1 MLKNVI
7 SAAFIMGGAILP
19 VGVGFLLLG
28 LALSNNDTGGLL
40 LVLVAT
46 CLATFCASAFY
57 QLCGG
62 IAYVFPVAYGATSFI
77 LLSLFAYGFTY
88 GWFGIGG
95 QILLMLGAIYL
106 ASRNWPKAFL
116 PRLK

>member
-7 SAAFIMGGAILP
+7 SAAFIMGGAIMP

-28 LALSNNDTGGLL
+28 LALSNNETGS
-40 LVLVAT
+40 LVLVLFST
-46 CLATFCASAFY
+46 CLAILCASAFY

-62 IAYVFPVAYGATSFI
+62 IAYAFPVVYGATSFI
-77 LLSLFAYGFTY
+77 LLSLFAYGFSY
-88 GWFGIGG
+88 GWFGVGG

-106 ASRNWPKAFL
+106 ASRNWPKTFL